1 MTYLTF
7 KRNNKIHSLLNSIK
21 MKLVSK
27 ASLAF
32 KKKSPALKVPFGLNV
47 INSLTGIFTAK
58 KNVKAVATDLPV
70 PIAELQALNDALNLA
85 LTDSQTGTH
94 ASIAAVKVAV
104 ANWNIG
110 FTTTAVFIT
119 SVSQGDAVF
128 IRTAGFVSTKSESQ
142 PSQRPGP
149 ITNFKATI
157 NGTKGAIIAGAKT
170 SVFAARGYVFSA
182 LPDGVTISY
191 NDNTMVIT
199 AGDKVIFI
207 SVSTQKQTELYTLP
221 SGVPYNVSGYAINS
235 AGSGPATATQ
245 QVIPQ

>member
-1 MTYLTF
+1 
-7 KRNNKIHSLLNSIK
+7 

-32 KKKSPALKVPFGLNV
+32 KKKRAAIKVPFGLNV
-47 INSLTGIFTAK
+47 INSLTAIFVPDNQNAK
-58 KNVKAVATDLPV
+58 ALSTDLPV
-70 PIAELQALNDALNLA
+70 PITELQALNDALNLA
-85 LTDSQTGTH
+85 LTNSQTGTH
-94 ASIAAVKVAV
+94 AAIAAVKVAV
-104 ANWNIG
+104 ANWNVG
-110 FTTTAVFIT
+110 FTSTAIFIT
-119 SVSQGDAVF
+119 SIAHGDAVF

-149 ITNFKATI
+149 ITDFKAII

-182 LPDGVTISY
+182 LPEGATISY

-199 AGDKVIFI
+199 VGDKVIYI
-207 SVSTQKQTELYTLP
+207 NVSTQKQTELFTLP

-235 AGSGPATATQ
+235 AGSGPATAMQ